1 MREVDCT
8 RCKLGRQADGAIC
21 RWGSGAPG
29 AKIMVIGRMPNG
41 PKAQAQLEE
50 LLSEVGLGLDE
61 VYFSSALKCLNFDQN
76 ASNSDVKACRHFLD
90 QELAEVAPKYILCL
104 GNEALLSVLGKSGIT
119 KYRGRPYEAHGA
131 VVVPTVALAAVNRN
145 PGQRAGF
152 MADVQLF
159 VNIVRGRTA
168 AIAKPKYTVIDTEA
182 KLKKLKQVLPKVD
195 TLHLDV
201 ETHDEFWRP
210 AARMVSLA
218 GTCWINNDDG
228 TTSQFIFAIPLYHP
242 ESPFRTKWRA
252 VLKFLAPALC
262 SIRKVV
268 AHNGKYDE
276 KWMRQF
282 GVPITITFD
291 TILALHLLDENQV
304 KKLKVVCPAR
314 LGVEPWGIDTKSL
327 LTMPLA
333 EVLEYNVLDTFYMSL
348 LEKQVRAELKAQ
360 PRLARLFKFLMMP
373 ANADLVHSE
382 MDGIYLDVERLV
394 ERRPHVVQELARI
407 EGAILAQLPPR
418 DDPEWPTDAKGR
430 PLEPN
435 YNASNFA
442 RWMLFTYF
450 GLPIAERGKEKP
462 DGSVGDPSMRE
473 GVLMELKD
481 QHPVVALMLERV
493 KWQKYL
499 SSFFNAYAEMYD
511 EDHRVHTN
519 FKLIGTVT
527 GRLSSGKTDEEKITG
542 VRGKQRGVNMQQ
554 VPRDKLIRGLFGAM
568 PGWTFVEADYSQ
580 IELRIA
586 AFLADETTMKHIYS
600 IGGDI
605 HTSTAMRVTGLPE
618 SQVTSEIRKKVGK
631 PVNFGFLY
639 GMSWRKFIQ
648 TAFENYGAH
657 FSEHEARG
665 AREAYFALYPKLLPW
680 HSRQRSLV
688 MKHGKVTSPLGR
700 IRHLPDIYSPDQGVR
715 AEAERQAINSPVQ
728 GFASD
733 LALFSMIHIN
743 RKFRRYKVPGRCI
756 GLVHDAINFEIR
768 DDGMR
773 AALPIIKDSMED
785 MAVVERTFGVHVD
798 IPIIADLKIGGWWG
812 DSEEISAEDIY
823 DAEAVRL
830 RMQRINEARRKG

>member
-1 MREVDCT
+1 MMELMDDIREVGCT
-8 RCKLGRQADGAIC
+8 RCKLSRHAEGAIC
-21 RWGSGAPG
+21 RMGFGPAR
-29 AKIMVIGRMPNG
+29 ATVMVVGRMPNG
-41 PKAQAQLEE
+41 SKMQAQLETE
-50 LLSEVGLGLDE
+50 LTEVGIDLSD

-76 ASNSDVKACRHFLD
+76 ASNADVKACRYFL
-90 QELAEVAPKYILCL
+90 EAEIERVRPKFILCL
-104 GNEALLSVLGKSGIT
+104 GNEALLAVLGKSGIT

-131 VVVPTVALAAVNRN
+131 QVVPTISPSAVNRN

-152 MADVQLF
+152 MADMRLF
-159 VNIVRGRTA
+159 VNLVKGRTGK
-168 AIAKPKYTVIDTEA
+168 IKMPKYTVIDTED
-182 KLKKLKQVLPKVD
+182 KLKKLKDVLARVD
-195 TLHLDV
+195 TMHIDV
-201 ETHDEFWRP
+201 ETHDEYWRP
-210 AARMVSLA
+210 AGRMVSFSA
-218 GTCWINNDDG
+218 TCWIPTESG
-228 TTSQFIFAIPLYHP
+228 TKQFIFAVPLFHP
-242 ESPFRTKWRA
+242 ESPFKTKWRA
-252 VLKFLAPALC
+252 VLKYLAPALAGV
-262 SIRKVV
+262 RKIV

-276 KWMRQF
+276 KWFRQF
-282 GVPITITFD
+282 GVPLTITFD
-291 TILALHLLDENQV
+291 TILALHLLDENAV
-304 KKLKVVCPAR
+304 KKLKVVGPAR

-333 EVLEYNVLDTFYMSL
+333 EVLEYNVLDTYYMSL
-348 LEKQVRAELKAQ
+348 IEKQVRKEL
-360 PRLARLFKFLMMP
+360 LANPKLAKLFKFLMMP
-373 ANADLVHSE
+373 ANADLVISE
-382 MDGIYLDVERLV
+382 MNGIYLDVQRLEERHPIV
-394 ERRPHVVQELARI
+394 KAELARI
-407 EGAILAQLPPR
+407 EAEILSHLP
-418 DDPEWPTDAKGR
+418 DPESDEWPTDAKGR
-430 PLEPN
+430 KLPPN

-442 RWMLFTYF
+442 RWMLFTYLA
-450 GLPIAERGKEKP
+450 LPILERGKEKP
-462 DGSVGDPSMRE
+462 DGSDGDPSMRE

-493 KWQKYL
+493 KWQKYD
-499 SSFFNAYAEMYD
+499 SSFFNAYKEMYD

-542 VRGKQRGVNMQQ
+542 VRGKHRGVNLQQ
-554 VPRDKLIRGLFGAM
+554 VPRDKLIRGLFGAP

-586 AFLADETTMKHIYS
+586 AYLADETTMKHIYA

-605 HTSTAMRVTGLPE
+605 HMSTAMRVTGLPE

-680 HSRQRSLV
+680 HAKQRMLV
-688 MKHGKVTSPLGR
+688 NKYGKVVSPLGR

-733 LALFSMIHIN
+733 LAVFSMIQIN
-743 RKFRRYKVPGRCI
+743 RKFKMFEVPARCV
-756 GLVHDAINFEIR
+756 GLVHDAINFEVR
-768 DDGMR
+768 NDGMR
-773 AALPIIKDSMED
+773 RALPIIKDTMED
-785 MAVVERTFGVHVD
+785 MATIEKVFGVYVD
-798 IPIIADLKIGGWWG
+798 IPIVADLKAGQHWG
-812 DSEEISAEDIY
+812 DSVELSEERIY
-823 DAEAVRL
+823 DWVA
-830 RMQRINEARRKG
+830 